1 MRRAVAVCC
10 LLILLVLPLVHGEES
25 AKKAPG
31 FSLKDINKK
40 EVVLDSLLGKGPIVI
55 DFWATWCKPCL
66 VELDHIKDIYK
77 ELKEKGLTVVA
88 ISEDDPRNVSK
99 VKPLAAS
106 HRWEF
111 HILLD
116 PNKRVKRLYHVVA
129 FPTTF
134 VLDAEGNIRHR
145 HIGYT
150 QGSEAQLKKEIEELL
165 LPVQSEPDSTTQKQ
179 ETQGESD

>member
-1 MRRAVAVCC
+1 MRRSLA
-10 LLILLVLPLVHGEES
+10 ILLLCVLFVLPLVHGEES

-31 FSLKDINKK
+31 FSLRDLNRK

-66 VELDHIKDIYK
+66 IELDYMNDIYK
-77 ELKEKGLTVVA
+77 ELKERGLTVVA
-88 ISEDDPRNVSK
+88 INEDDPRNVSK

-111 HILLD
+111 DILLD
-116 PNKRVKRLYHVVA
+116 PNKQVKRLYQVVA
-129 FPTTF
+129 YPTTF
-134 VLDAEGNIRHR
+134 ILDAEGYIKNK

-150 QGSEAQLKKEIEELL
+150 QGSEIELKKEIEELL
-165 LPVQSEPDSTTQKQ
+165 LPAQSEPDTTAEEE
-179 ETQGESD
+179 ETQGEMD

>member
-1 MRRAVAVCC
+1 MLRSLTI
-10 LLILLVLPLVHGEES
+10 LLLCVLLVLPLVYGEES

-31 FSLKDINKK
+31 FSLRDLNRK

-66 VELDHIKDIYK
+66 IELDHIRDIYK

-88 ISEDDPRNVSK
+88 INEDDPRNVSK

-111 HILLD
+111 QILLD

-134 VLDAEGNIRHR
+134 ILDAEGNIKNK

-150 QGSEAQLKKEIEELL
+150 QGSEIELKKEIEELL
-165 LPVQSEPDSTTQKQ
+165 LPIQSEPDTTAEKE
-179 ETQGESD
+179 ETQGELD